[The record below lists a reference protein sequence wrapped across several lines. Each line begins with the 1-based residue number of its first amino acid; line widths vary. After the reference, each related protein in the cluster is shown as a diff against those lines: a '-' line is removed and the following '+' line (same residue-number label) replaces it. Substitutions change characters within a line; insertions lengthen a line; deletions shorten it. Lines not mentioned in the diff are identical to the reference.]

1 MKIPMLVCSLILL
14 VAIPV
19 LAPAKDFPLEFK
31 TLNAEEVMA
40 FPGGSG
46 ISATLRLD
54 NPGVITK
61 APPAISKHPLYGE
74 LSIQTDRFWFRIDES
89 KGDGKGYD
97 RLIVDLNQNG
107 DLTDD
112 AVVQRVEQPGQT
124 SASDRTEIALF
135 GPIPVPEGKMI
146 GTWRPVYFAQ
156 MYLYTP
162 PAVAVANRNTSF
174 LGQLRFKAGWYLE
187 TTVDFDGVTRK
198 VGIVDANCNFR
209 LGDFSQPTTYQ
220 NGTETNWYFQGG
232 DNFLVDNDG
241 SGKFEH
247 SIGSSAA
254 APFGPMLYLGAKPYK
269 AVLAADCRSLALEPW
284 TGPLAELALQA
295 HGEQVSGIQVAW
307 ESAPG
312 QWQLLQPGV
321 ENGKARVPSG
331 NYRLYTCTLKVKTA
345 VGETLILNGYKRT
358 PKDTIKAGAGVATPF
373 KCGAP
378 LEVKVTSMRDNRNS
392 DSTASESGSFLDWF
406 FGGSAGSEAVLQQ
419 VIQASVFGA
428 GGEMYSSFY
437 LKEDKENLRQP
448 PKPAFTINTTDGKQV
463 ASGNMEFG

>member
-1 MKIPMLVCSLILL
+1 MKKTMLVYSLVLL
-14 VAIPV
+14 AIPI

-31 TLNAEEVMA
+31 TLNAEEAMA
-40 FPGGSG
+40 FPSGSG
-46 ISATLRLD
+46 LYGTLQLD
-54 NPGVITK
+54 KPAAITK

-74 LSIQTDRFWFRIDES
+74 LVIQTNRLWFRIDES

-112 AVVQRVEQPGQT
+112 AVVARVEQPRQT

-135 GPIPVPEGKMI
+135 GPLPVPEGKMI
-146 GTWRPVYFAQ
+146 GTWRPIYFAQ

-162 PAVAVANRNTSF
+162 PADAVANRNTSF

-198 VGIVDANCNFR
+198 VGIVDGNCNFR

-232 DNFLVDNDG
+232 DNFLVDNYG
-241 SGKFEH
+241 SGKFEN

-254 APFGPMLYLGAKPYK
+254 APFGPLLYLGAKPYK
-269 AVLAADCRSLALEPW
+269 TVLAADCKSLALEPW
-284 TGPLAELALQA
+284 TGPLAELALQP
-295 HGEQVSGIQVAW
+295 HGEQVNGIQVAW
-307 ESAPG
+307 EAAPG

-345 VGETLILNGYKRT
+345 AGETLILNGSKRT

-373 KCGAP
+373 QCGAP
-378 LEVKVTSMRDNRNS
+378 LEVKVTAVRDNRNS
-392 DSTASESGSFLDWF
+392 GSTASESGSFLDRF
-406 FGGSAGSEAVLQQ
+406 FGGSAGSEPELQQ
-419 VIQASVFGA
+419 LIQASVFGA

-437 LKEDKENLRQP
+437 LKEDKGNLGQP